1 MENRHEM
8 LLNLEKPISELHEMF
23 LDVTQ
28 LIESQGEVV
37 NRIGI
42 FSIDDCP
49 CFCCFEI
56 ECIQVTQSHSFF

>member
-49 CFCCFEI
+49 CFCCSI
-56 ECIQVTQSHSFF
+56 DS